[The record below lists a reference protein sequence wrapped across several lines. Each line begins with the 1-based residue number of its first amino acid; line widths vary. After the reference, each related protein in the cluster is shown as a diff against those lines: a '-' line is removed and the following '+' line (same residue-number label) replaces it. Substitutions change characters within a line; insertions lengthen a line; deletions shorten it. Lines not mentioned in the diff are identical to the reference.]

1 MTDQEKVPV
10 RTGTPEERAV
20 SRGGTFAYDP
30 FEQMDRLF
38 DRLMGGGWM
47 RPMGGLWPQTGA
59 AGRAPRMDVIDRD
72 NDILVRAEI
81 PGVAKE
87 DLDLSLNDR
96 TVTLRGTVRREQ
108 KKEEGDYYF
117 AETSQG
123 EFSRTVALPAEV
135 DGSKAKASYRDG
147 VVELTLPKAETAKRH
162 RIPIESE

>member
-1 MTDQEKVPV
+1 
-10 RTGTPEERAV
+10 
-20 SRGGTFAYDP
+20 
-30 FEQMDRLF
+30 
-38 DRLMGGGWM
+38 
-47 RPMGGLWPQTGA
+47 
-59 AGRAPRMDVIDRD
+59 DVIDRD